1 MAGIS
6 RQDFLAHDGLGLAD
20 LVASR
25 CVSPRDLLE
34 CAIDIAEATNP
45 HFNFLAHKAYDSARA
60 QIAQGLAAGPFTGVP
75 FLTKDL
81 NVPVAGFPLTNGSR
95 AYAGRVSPADG
106 EAARRFRRAGFVFMG
121 VTTSPEFG
129 LTTATESVL
138 FGVTRNPWNSAR
150 TSGGSSGGAAAAVAA
165 GVAPVAQASDGGGSI
180 RIPAS
185 CCGLVGLKP
194 SRGRAVLGG
203 SYTEGWLGLSTI
215 GAVTRSVRD
224 TAAILDLLQGPALGA
239 RYGAPPPASSFAA
252 AASRP
257 PGRLRLAMC
266 MPPPNTAQVHP
277 EVEAAVR
284 AAARLCSDLGHTV
297 EELERLPVDGPELG
311 EAMITT
317 LAAHIR
323 TEIDEH
329 LASLARP
336 IAADD
341 VEPVTR
347 YFYDQGERRS
357 AAALA
362 WANRAFQRAAHA
374 MGDLLSHVDAI
385 ISPTLARPPVEVGVL
400 SLSPSDFK
408 AYGKAVAEFG
418 PHTALHNQTG
428 LPAISLPLAMSSD
441 ATPIGVMFTSRWARE
456 ELLIALAAQI
466 ESAAP
471 WIGRLKALQRTGAA
485 FQK

>member
-6 RQDFLAHDGLGLAD
+6 RQDYLAHDGLGLAG
-20 LVASR
+20 LVAR
-25 CVSPRDLLE
+25 GEVSASELLQS
-34 CAIDIAEATNP
+34 AIDLAEATNP
-45 HFNFLAHKAYDSARA
+45 HYNFLAHKAYDSARA
-60 QIAQGLAAGPFTGVP
+60 QIAHGLAAGPFTGVP

-106 EAARRFRRAGFVFMG
+106 EAAHRFRRAGFVLMG
-121 VTTSPEFG
+121 VTTTPEFG

-138 FGVTRNPWNSAR
+138 FGATRNPWNATK

-165 GVAPVAQASDGGGSI
+165 GVAPCAQASDGGGSI

-203 SYTEGWLGLSTI
+203 SYTEGWLGLSTL

-224 TAAILDLLQGPALGA
+224 TAAILDLLQGSAHGA

-257 PGRLRLAMC
+257 PGRLRLAVC
-266 MPPPNTAQVHP
+266 MPPPNNAPVHP

-284 AAARLCSDLGHTV
+284 AATRLCAELGHTV
-297 EELERLPVDGPELG
+297 EDLERLPVDGQELG

-323 TEIDEH
+323 TETDEH
-329 LASLARP
+329 LAVLGRA

-341 VEPVTR
+341 VEPITR

-362 WANRAFQRAAHA
+362 SANRAFQRAARA
-374 MGDLLSHVDAI
+374 MGELLSRFDAI
-385 ISPTLARPPVEVGVL
+385 ISPTLAEPPVDVGVL
-400 SLSPSDFK
+400 SLSPGDFK
-408 AYGKAVAEFG
+408 AYGKAVAQFG
-418 PHTALHNQTG
+418 PHTALQNQTG
-428 LPAISLPLAMSSD
+428 LPAISLPLAMSSH
-441 ATPIGVMFTSRWARE
+441 ATPIGVMFTSGWARE

-471 WIGRLKALQRTGAA
+471 WIGRLEALQRTGAA